1 MDNFG
6 GIFTTLSQT
15 CKKFHCLK
23 NGQRVD
29 SWENDC
35 LRQKDADSVGCLF
48 NPSFVRGR
56 CPRTA
61 RLEEVFWGI
70 LMTAKHSGSAGGP
83 PPDLSL
89 IHI

>member
-35 LRQKDADSVGCLF
+35 LRQKDAEDVYSIL
-48 NPSFVRGR
+48 PSSEGVV
-56 CPRTA
+56 
-61 RLEEVFWGI
+61 LELHALKKFFG
-70 LMTAKHSGSAGGP
+70 AF
-83 PPDLSL
+83 
-89 IHI
+89 

>member
-23 NGQRVD
+23 NGQCVD

-48 NPSFVRGR
+48 NPPSAEGVV
-56 CPRTA
+56 
-61 RLEEVFWGI
+61 LELHAWKKFFG
-70 LMTAKHSGSAGGP
+70 AF
-83 PPDLSL
+83 
-89 IHI
+89 